1 MKRDIKTGYWEKKFT
16 RGVFRFLSPDG
27 NSCTQITHL
36 SQINV
41 LRGVIIQKRSDIDP
55 RDEGK
60 MFH

>member
-1 MKRDIKTGYWEKKFT
+1 MGKKKFT
-16 RGVFRFLSPDG
+16 QEMFRQLSPDG
-27 NSCTQITHL
+27 NSCTQITYL

-60 MFH
+60 MFHQDQTRLS